1 MSLLDSLG
9 FPEEKVA
16 GRGEASCL
24 VSNDSTPESSPE
36 RAPETFAPLVSEVA
50 IDAAAVQDACKNSL
64 DFLAALT
71 VPAVYKY
78 AFPPVYLSVWD
89 WLVSY
94 IHKSRD
100 FSRLA
105 LGLPRGFGKTLLIK
119 IFIIYCILFT
129 SRKFILI
136 ICENQTKANNII
148 ADVVDALD
156 EPNIRKV
163 FGDWR
168 VGIETDRQDLKK
180 FGFRGRNIIL
190 MGAGADTG
198 IRGITIK
205 NERPDVMLFDDIQSR
220 ECADSQ
226 TQSDKLERELVGTAM
241 KAKSPHGCLY
251 VFIANMYPTKWS
263 ILRKLKH
270 NSTWIKFI
278 AGGILADGTSLW
290 EELQPINQLMDELAN
305 DIAMGRPEIFFSEV
319 LNDETAS
326 SNYLIDLSALPPL
339 PYSEGDIAQGNFVII
354 DPATD
359 KVGADAVS
367 IGYCEVYDSY
377 PVLMEVT
384 EGRLSPGETIRV
396 ALNYCLKHNCR
407 LVAIEGVA
415 YQSTLAYWFKVI
427 TEQQGIY
434 GIEAV
439 EVYPGSTSK
448 NSRIINMFKAYAAGE
463 LFIAPEA
470 KPLAHLQISQFNPLK
485 KDNTDGILDLLTY
498 MHKCIEMYGEYIA
511 ITSVLLGEDIGTIQV
526 LPPEMNC
533 PF

>member
-1 MSLLDSLG
+1 MSLINDLG
-9 FPEEKVA
+9 LTDEAEEIGISSAEKLIQEELPHVNEISA
-16 GRGEASCL
+16 QAAEVQEAA
-24 VSNDSTPESSPE
+24 
-36 RAPETFAPLVSEVA
+36 R
-50 IDAAAVQDACKNSL
+50 NSL

-71 VPAVYKY
+71 LPAVYKY
-78 AFPPVYLSVWD
+78 AFPPVYLSVWE
-89 WLVSY
+89 WLLSY
-94 IHKSRD
+94 IHKTRD

-119 IFIIYCILFT
+119 IFLLYCILFT
-129 SRKFILI
+129 SRKFLLIL
-136 ICENQTKANNII
+136 CENQSKANNII

-156 EPNIRKV
+156 EPNIKAV

-168 VGIETDRQDLKK
+168 LGIETDRQDLKK

-190 MGAGADTG
+190 MGAGADSG

-205 NERPDVMLFDDIQSR
+205 NERPDVMVFDDIQSR

-251 VFIANMYPTKWS
+251 VFVANMYPTKWS
-263 ILRKLKH
+263 ILRKLKY
-270 NSTWIKFI
+270 NPTWIKFI
-278 AGGILADGTSLW
+278 AGGILSNGESLW
-290 EELQPINQLMDELAN
+290 EELQPISQLYEELKN

-326 SNYLIDLSALPPL
+326 ANYLIDLSSLPEL
-339 PYSEGDIAQGNFVII
+339 PYSEGDVAQGNFIII

-359 KVGADAVS
+359 KVGADEVS
-367 IGYCEVYDSY
+367 IGYCEVHNGY
-377 PVLMEVT
+377 PVLMHVT
-384 EGRLSPGETIRV
+384 EGRFSPGETIRV
-396 ALNYCLKHNCR
+396 ALKYCLERNCR

-427 TEQQGIY
+427 CEQKGIY

-439 EVYPGSTSK
+439 ELYPGSRSK
-448 NSRIINMFKAYAAGE
+448 NARIIDMIKAYAAGE
-463 LFIAPEA
+463 LFVDPEA
-470 KPLAHLQISQFNPLK
+470 RAQAHIQISQFNVLK
-485 KDNTDGILDLLTY
+485 RDNTDGILDLLTY
-498 MHKCIEMYGEYIA
+498 MHKCLEMYGEYIQ
-511 ITSVLLGEDIGTIQV
+511 ITSVLLGEEFSKIEV

-533 PF
+533 AF